1 MLGRCVNKLFL
12 EHPRV
17 QGETYL
23 EHMKT
28 AVDIGTRFG
37 LASIFTFVHAVIPG
51 VNLFESV
58 LKTTSTEYINEV
70 VETINRV
77 SQPKK
82 RIINK

>member
-23 EHMKT
+23 QHMKT
-28 AVDIGTRFG
+28 AVDIGARFG
-37 LASIFTFVHAVIPG
+37 LASVFMLVHAAMPG

-82 RIINK
+82 EL

>member
-1 MLGRCVNKLFL
+1 
-12 EHPRV
+12 
-17 QGETYL
+17 
-23 EHMKT
+23 MKT
-28 AVDIGTRFG
+28 AVDIGARFG

-70 VETINRV
+70 VDTINRV

>member
-23 EHMKT
+23 QHMKV
-28 AVDIGTRFG
+28 AGSIGAKFG
-37 LASIFTFVHAVIPG
+37 IASIFSFVHAVIPG

-58 LKTTSTEYINEV
+58 LRTTSTEYINGIT
-70 VETINRV
+70 ETINR
-77 SQPKK
+77 SP
-82 RIINK
+82 